1 MLRFHTP
8 NSAPVDKSGFR
19 RRALMQKR
27 KIFFSFVLSALLSIL
42 LYIVLHEAGHCIVA
56 ILCGA
61 TITEF
66 SILSA
71 HMNYSGG
78 NFTALSALFLSANGI
93 LFPLFLSYIYAFLY
107 RAAAKNKFYRMM
119 SFFCTLIPAFSLL
132 PWVALP
138 IAYRFGFVFAE
149 NDDSMNFLYN
159 FGSSHDPLWV
169 TAAALILI
177 AISVVLTIKKGILR
191 NYVEVMKEIKSRNS
205 SFSH

>member
-1 MLRFHTP
+1 MLRFYTP
-8 NSAPVDKSGFR
+8 NSAPVDKSEFRR

-93 LFPLFLSYIYAFLY
+93 LFPLFLSYIYTFLY
-107 RAAAKNKFYRMM
+107 RAAAMNKFYRMM
-119 SFFCTLIPAFSLL
+119 SFFLHTNTDFFIIALGG
-132 PWVALP
+132 VA
-138 IAYRFGFVFAE
+138 
-149 NDDSMNFLYN
+149 
-159 FGSSHDPLWV
+159 
-169 TAAALILI
+169 
-177 AISVVLTIKKGILR
+177 
-191 NYVEVMKEIKSRNS
+191 NS
-205 SFSH
+205 IQVRLCVCRE

>member
-1 MLRFHTP
+1 
-8 NSAPVDKSGFR
+8 
-19 RRALMQKR
+19 MQKR

-119 SFFCTLIPAFSLL
+119 SFFCTLIPTFSLL

-138 IAYRFGFVFAE
+138 IAYKFGFVFAE

-191 NYVEVMKEIKSRNS
+191 NYIEVMKEIKSRKS
-205 SFSH
+205 SLSS